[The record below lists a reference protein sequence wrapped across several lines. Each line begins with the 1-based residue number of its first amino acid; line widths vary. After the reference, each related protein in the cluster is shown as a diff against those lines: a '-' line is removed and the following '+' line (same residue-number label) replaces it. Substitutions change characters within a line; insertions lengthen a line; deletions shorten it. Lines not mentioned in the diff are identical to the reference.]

1 MSKTEEMKKHME
13 EDVRNMVMEML
24 STHQP
29 SLPQGKVAMFADMAG
44 QLAGMEWGVETHMRS
59 TDNGMVYIS
68 VSLDTEVDGIAS
80 KVELSNTGVS
90 VHVDCMSAYSCY
102 ESIECM
108 EIRYGY
114 HLWVEKGRGEYFHV
128 DLPKSK
134 KEETA

>member
-13 EDVRNMVMEML
+13 EDVRNMVMEMI

-44 QLAGMEWGVETHMRS
+44 QLAGMEWGVETHRRS
-59 TDNGMVYIS
+59 TDNGTVYFS
-68 VSLDTEVDGIAS
+68 VSLDTVVDGIAS
-80 KVELSNTGVS
+80 WVELSSTGVF
-90 VHVDCMSAYSCY
+90 VHVGCMGAYNCY

-108 EIRYGY
+108 EIRYGT
-114 HLWVEKGRGEYFHV
+114 LWVERAGIGGYFHV

>member
-13 EDVRNMVMEML
+13 EDVRNMVMEMI

-29 SLPQGKVAMFADMAG
+29 SLPHGKVAMFADMAG
-44 QLAGMEWGVETHMRS
+44 QLAGMGWGVETHMRS

-68 VSLDTEVDGIAS
+68 VSLDTVVDGNVS
-80 KVELSNTGVS
+80 WVDFSNTGVV
-90 VHVDCMSAYSCY
+90 VHVDCMHAYNCY

-108 EIRYGY
+108 DIRYGSS
-114 HLWVEKGRGEYFHV
+114 LWVEKGGEYFHV

>member
-13 EDVRNMVMEML
+13 EDVRNMVMEMI

-29 SLPQGKVAMFADMAG
+29 SLPHGKVAMFADMAG
-44 QLAGMEWGVETHMRS
+44 QLAGMGWGVETHMRS

-68 VSLDTEVDGIAS
+68 VSLDTVVDGIANW
-80 KVELSNTGVS
+80 VELSSTGVS
-90 VHVDCMSAYSCY
+90 VHVDCMSAYNYY

-108 EIRYGY
+108 DIRYGSS
-114 HLWVEKGRGEYFHV
+114 LWVEKGGEYFHV